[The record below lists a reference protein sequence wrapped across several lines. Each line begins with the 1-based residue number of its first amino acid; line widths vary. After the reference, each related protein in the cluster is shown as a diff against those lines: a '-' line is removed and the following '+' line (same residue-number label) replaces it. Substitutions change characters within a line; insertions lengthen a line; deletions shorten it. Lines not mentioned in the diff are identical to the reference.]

1 MSKKISVINICNQH
15 FKTLNIRDMVSF
27 FGLPM
32 VLVIIALML
41 DIRLVKET
49 LSLLVSFGSI
59 FTALLLS
66 LLVLIFDQ
74 ETKLDEKAD
83 LWNSNNLTIPLFK
96 KRKELL
102 GQLYSN
108 ISFSI
113 ICALTLVI
121 ACLVLTQL
129 LSYNL
134 PSQFNTLM
142 SKWFLN
148 PLVVFLLTLT
158 ALNIFMILKRIHT
171 LLTVKPEDGL
181 LIKRSNQVSDSKN
194 DDDNEETLA

>member
-27 FGLPM
+27 FGLPI
-32 VLVIIALML
+32 VLVILALML
-41 DIRLVKET
+41 DIRLFKET

-121 ACLVLTQL
+121 VCLVLSQL
-129 LSYNL
+129 LSYKL
-134 PSQFNTLM
+134 PSQSNILI
-142 SKWFLN
+142 SNWFLN

-181 LIKRSNQVSDSKN
+181 LIKRSNQLSDSN
-194 DDDNEETLA
+194 NDDNEETLA

>member
-27 FGLPM
+27 FGLPI
-32 VLVIIALML
+32 VLVILALML
-41 DIRLVKET
+41 DIRLFKDT

-121 ACLVLTQL
+121 ACLVLSQL
-129 LSYNL
+129 LSYKL
-134 PSQFNTLM
+134 PSQSNILI
-142 SKWFLN
+142 SNWFLN

-181 LIKRSNQVSDSKN
+181 LIKRSNHLSDSN
-194 DDDNEETLA
+194 NDDNEETLA

>member
-1 MSKKISVINICNQH
+1 MSKKISVVNICSQH
-15 FKTLNIRDMVSF
+15 FRTLNVRDMVSF
-27 FGLPM
+27 FGFPIL
-32 VLVIIALML
+32 LVIISLML
-41 DIRLVKET
+41 DIKLVKDT

-83 LWNSNNLTIPLFK
+83 LWYRNNLTIPLFQ

-102 GQLYSN
+102 SQLYSN

-121 ACLVLTQL
+121 ACLVLSQL
-129 LSYNL
+129 LSYNP
-134 PSQFNTLM
+134 PSQLNVLVA
-142 SKWFLN
+142 KWFLN
-148 PLVVFLLTLT
+148 PFVIFLLTLT

-181 LIKRSNQVSDSKN
+181 LILNSKKASDSN
-194 DDDNEETLA
+194 DNDDNEETLA